1 MRRTQQAENVPR
13 YLRGPLMINRVSSL
27 TAIAR
32 LVPILTILIASAC
45 GGKNPVSVSVT
56 GSTSQSLTVP
66 AGTPFSV
73 TLQTIGP
80 GEYGSPPTVSS
91 EAVHFLDVSQVIP
104 IVPAGPTQRFRFD
117 ATTRGKAI
125 IVFQHTGNKRTVE
138 DTVDVR

>member
-1 MRRTQQAENVPR
+1 
-13 YLRGPLMINRVSSL
+13 MITRMSFL

-32 LVPILTILIASAC
+32 VVPILTILTAPAC
-45 GGKNPVSVSVT
+45 GGKNPVSVSII

-66 AGTPFSV
+66 AGTQFSV

-91 EAVHFLDVSQVIP
+91 DAVHFLDVSQAIP
-104 IVPAGPTQRFRFD
+104 VVPAGPTQRFRFD

-125 IVFQHTGNKRTVE
+125 IVFQHTGNNRTVE

>member
-1 MRRTQQAENVPR
+1 
-13 YLRGPLMINRVSSL
+13 MIKRVSFL

-32 LVPILTILIASAC
+32 VIPILTILTVSAC
-45 GGKNPVSVSVT
+45 GGTNPVSASIK
-56 GSTSQSLTVP
+56 GSNSQSLTVP
-66 AGTPFSV
+66 AGTQFSV

-91 EAVHFLDVSQVIP
+91 EAVHFLDVSLVSP
-104 IVPAGPTQRFRFD
+104 YVPAGPTQRFRFD

-125 IVFQHTGNKRTVE
+125 IAFQHTGNNRTVE

>member
-1 MRRTQQAENVPR
+1 
-13 YLRGPLMINRVSSL
+13 MIKRMSFR

-32 LVPILTILIASAC
+32 LVPILTILTASAC
-45 GGKNPVSVSVT
+45 AGTNPVSVSIK
-56 GSTSQSLTVP
+56 GNTSQSLTVP
-66 AGTPFSV
+66 AGTQFSV
-73 TLQTIGP
+73 TLQTVGP

-104 IVPAGPTQRFRFD
+104 NVPAGPTQRFRFG

-125 IVFQHTGNKRTVE
+125 IVFQHTGNNRTVE